1 MAYELGWPV
10 SLVKQLTTVS
20 EFDTWQRY
28 FSDRLSKKEKSDY
41 YAAAT
46 IRAIYASQGA
56 KVSGNLSDYLLDFEP
71 PKVNKAEPVYDSKSM
86 WLGLFNIDA
95 EQA

>member
-20 EFDTWQRY
+20 EFDSWQAY
-28 FSDRLSKKEKSDY
+28 FKDRLAKKEKSDY

-56 KVSGNLSDYLLDFEP
+56 KVSKNLSEFLLDFEI
-71 PKVNKAEPVYDSKSM
+71 PKESRKVDPEDSKAI
-86 WLGLFNIDA
+86 WLGLFNIDP